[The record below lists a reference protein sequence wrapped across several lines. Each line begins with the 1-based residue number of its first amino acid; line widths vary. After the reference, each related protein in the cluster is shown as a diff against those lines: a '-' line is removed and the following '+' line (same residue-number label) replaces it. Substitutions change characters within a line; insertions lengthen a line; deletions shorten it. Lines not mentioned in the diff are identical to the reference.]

1 LTIGLLPFAFL
12 EERMSKNEVETLE
25 QVAKAIALQASEAYL
40 SVPNRNAASGVTS
53 AHDIDAIK
61 MRLHDIVRHAERI
74 AAIANS
80 VASRA

>member
-1 LTIGLLPFAFL
+1 
-12 EERMSKNEVETLE
+12 MSKNEVETLE